1 MTLTKIGANLSG
13 SANVISVTQSS
24 HGFTVGKV
32 LKSSGSNG
40 TFATAQADSAANAEV
55 VGIVTDSIDTN
66 NFLMTIAGRITVDG
80 VVPDVTA
87 GTVLFLSATSAGDLT
102 STEPSTTGQ
111 ISKPVAVVTTAD
123 SEMIMVNFRGEV
135 IASSTESWDVNGSEL
150 ILDVDG
156 DTSLHANTDDQIDV
170 QISGA
175 DDFRFTANSFNALS
189 GSTLS
194 IDSGATISNSGTLV
208 GFNHNS
214 FTVTQASHGL
224 TVGKV
229 VKSSGSNGAF
239 ATAQANSAAN
249 AEVVGIVTVV
259 SGNDITIVT
268 SGEVDI
274 AGAVPDVAAST
285 VVFLDPSNAGDL
297 TATEPSTDG
306 QISKPIG
313 IVTTQNSKM
322 VLLPFRGEILGS
334 GVNNWDVNG
343 LELVLDVDGDTT
355 LHADTDDQIDV
366 KISGAD
372 DFRFSANA
380 FNVLSGSTL
389 TIDSGATIANS
400 GTATGFASNSF
411 TNDVTITSGN
421 LVIGTAGGG
430 IDFSAQSS
438 PAAGMASEL
447 LDHYEEGTFTPT
459 LIDNSN
465 TGGTYNGQV
474 GRYQRIGNRCFFQL
488 FLRTSN
494 TSGLTGGDQAYI
506 TGLPFTSVNVSYA
519 HAAINAGS
527 YGSLGTGNAMCG
539 DIVAN
544 SSKIRLHRVTG
555 SAGAL
560 QMTINE
566 WSSDGEAII
575 SGHYEVA

>member
-111 ISKPVAVVTTAD
+111 ISKPVGVVTTAD
-123 SEMIMVNFRGEV
+123 SEMLMVHFRGEV

-175 DDFRFTANSFNALS
+175 DDFRFTANSLNVLS

-274 AGAVPDVAAST
+274 AAAVPDVAAST

-366 KISGAD
+366 KIAGAD

-389 TIDSGATIANS
+389 TVDSGATIVNR
-400 GTATGFASNSF
+400 GTATGFGGATEATAANMAAEATGTLFAPPDLIRYSPGVAKAWISNNAAGTTAEASYNITS
-411 TNDVTITSGN
+411 TAKANTGRYTITLGTDMSSADYAIIATVQLNWVAFVTTPNDSDGN
-421 LVIGTAGGG
+421 AATAGAFEIGTFGHEA
-430 IDFSAQSS
+430 SATPSYS
-438 PAAGMASEL
+438 
-447 LDHYEEGTFTPT
+447 DYEHSAVVFG
-459 LIDNSN
+459 
-465 TGGTYNGQV
+465 
-474 GRYQRIGNRCFFQL
+474 
-488 FLRTSN
+488 
-494 TSGLTGGDQAYI
+494 
-506 TGLPFTSVNVSYA
+506 VSA
-519 HAAINAGS
+519 
-527 YGSLGTGNAMCG
+527 
-539 DIVAN
+539 
-544 SSKIRLHRVTG
+544 
-555 SAGAL
+555 
-560 QMTINE
+560 
-566 WSSDGEAII
+566 
-575 SGHYEVA
+575 

>member
-111 ISKPVAVVTTAD
+111 ISKPVGVVTTAD
-123 SEMIMVNFRGEV
+123 SEMLMVNFRGEV

-175 DDFRFTANSFNALS
+175 DDFRFTANSLNVLS

-366 KISGAD
+366 KIAGAD

-389 TIDSGATIANS
+389 TVDSGATIVNS
-400 GTATGFASNSF
+400 GTATGFGGATEATAANMAAEATGTLFAPPDLIKYSPGVAKAWITNNATGTTAEASYNIAS
-411 TNDVTITSGN
+411 TAHANTGRYTIT
-421 LVIGTAGGG
+421 
-430 IDFSAQSS
+430 
-438 PAAGMASEL
+438 
-447 LDHYEEGTFTPT
+447 
-459 LIDNSN
+459 
-465 TGGTYNGQV
+465 
-474 GRYQRIGNRCFFQL
+474 IGNDMSSADYVIVATLQL
-488 FLRTSN
+488 N
-494 TSGLTGGDQAYI
+494 W
-506 TGLPFTSVNVSYA
+506 
-519 HAAINAGS
+519 AGFIATPNDS
-527 YGSLGTGNAMCG
+527 DGNA
-539 DIVAN
+539 A
-544 SSKIRLHRVTG
+544 
-555 SAGAL
+555 SAGAFEIG
-560 QMTINE
+560 TFSHTA
-566 WSSDGEAII
+566 SSDPAYSDKEHSAVVFGVLA
-575 SGHYEVA
+575 

>member
-1 MTLTKIGANLSG
+1 MTLTKIGANLAG
-13 SANVISVTQSS
+13 GANVVSVNQSS

-55 VGIVTDSIDTN
+55 VGIVTDVIDTD
-66 NFLMTIAGRITVDG
+66 NFLMTIGGRITVNA

-87 GTVLFLSATSAGDLT
+87 GTVLFLSPSSAGDLT

-111 ISKPVAVVTTAD
+111 VSKPVAVVTTAD

-135 IASSTESWDVNGSEL
+135 VATSTESWDVNGSEL

-175 DDFRFTANSFNALS
+175 DDFRFTANSLNVLS

-208 GFNHNS
+208 GFNSNS
-214 FTVTQASHGL
+214 FTVTQSSHGL

-239 ATAQANSAAN
+239 ATAQADSAAN

-259 SGNDITIVT
+259 SGNDVTIVT

-274 AGAVPDVAAST
+274 AAAVPDVAAST

-297 TATEPSTDG
+297 TATEPSTAG
-306 QISKPIG
+306 QISKPIA
-313 IVTTQNSKM
+313 IVTHQNSKM
-322 VLLPFRGEILGS
+322 VLLPFRGEIVSS

-343 LELVLDVDGDTT
+343 LELVLDLDGDTT

-389 TIDSGATIANS
+389 TVDSGATITNS
-400 GTATGFASNSF
+400 GTANGFGGANVKVGSF
-411 TNDVTITSGN
+411 TRDTSASVGTQVVSGIGFTPKSVIFFAVQDGTHEMSVGMDDGTDARVVYHDHPTTANTFALADTSGSGMKSIRTIHSSGGN
-421 LVIGTAGGG
+421 TFNGKITALASGQFTVTWDKVGSPTGTLTVMY
-430 IDFSAQSS
+430 
-438 PAAGMASEL
+438 MAF
-447 LDHYEEGTFTPT
+447 G
-459 LIDNSN
+459 
-465 TGGTYNGQV
+465 
-474 GRYQRIGNRCFFQL
+474 
-488 FLRTSN
+488 
-494 TSGLTGGDQAYI
+494 
-506 TGLPFTSVNVSYA
+506 
-519 HAAINAGS
+519 
-527 YGSLGTGNAMCG
+527 
-539 DIVAN
+539 
-544 SSKIRLHRVTG
+544 
-555 SAGAL
+555 
-560 QMTINE
+560 
-566 WSSDGEAII
+566 
-575 SGHYEVA
+575 